1 MTSKE
6 ESIRIVINSITNLPL
21 EKQKEIGDFGQF
33 LLFSGIY
40 LNDHNLVRNAI
51 DNFPEEANP
60 SRSISNK
67 TIYIFGLCGITF
79 DDLFPNRSSS
89 PTSILQNI

>member
-6 ESIRIVINSITNLPL
+6 ESIKIVINCITNLPL
-21 EKQKEIGDFGQF
+21 ERQKEIGDFGQF

-40 LNDHNLVRNAI
+40 LNDHDLVRKAL

-67 TIYIFGLCGITF
+67 TIHIFGLCGITF
-79 DDLFPNRSSS
+79 HDLFPNRPSS
-89 PTSILQNI
+89 PTSISQNV